1 LLALHCADHHAIH
14 PMPYTND
21 WTTTMLTRPLMLSL
35 AALLSCSAIAQTPAS
50 TSPEALALRAFQRSC
65 PRLPADWQS
74 VCQRAASTPTEAA
87 AQFFASEFEPRR
99 LQSPTGEGLL
109 TAYFEPIIN
118 ASTTPTAKL
127 NTPIHARPDDLISG
141 QAWASRTEIETG
153 KASGLQTKVLVY
165 SDRFDAF
172 LLGVQGSGRV
182 RLPDGKIE
190 KLIYAGK
197 NGHAYTSVG
206 KVLVNAGEI
215 PAEQISV
222 PAIRT
227 WLAQHPDKTDWLLRQ
242 NASYVFFARDDRA
255 TQTDGPPGA
264 MALAEGLTPGYSV
277 AVDPDTIPLGTPL
290 LLSSSWPDGSP
301 FQRIVVAQDKGGA
314 IKGVVRAD
322 LFLGAGEEAEH
333 TAGLMKQAAQI
344 TVLWPRGLALSA
356 GLTAYI
362 RSN

>member
-255 TQTDGPPGA
+255 R
-264 MALAEGLTPGYSV
+264 
-277 AVDPDTIPLGTPL
+277 IPST
-290 LLSSSWPDGSP
+290 LLSG
-301 FQRIVVAQDKGGA
+301 
-314 IKGVVRAD
+314 
-322 LFLGAGEEAEH
+322 
-333 TAGLMKQAAQI
+333 
-344 TVLWPRGLALSA
+344 
-356 GLTAYI
+356 
-362 RSN
+362 